1 MKIGILTLPLHTNYG
16 GILQAYALQTV
27 LERMGHE
34 VVVFNKKRE
43 FKLPFWKYPLAYIK
57 RATKKYILKKKNVR
71 IFEEQYRKSIYPI
84 ISQHTQEF
92 LDKYIHLYNI
102 KTLKNAKEE
111 DFDAI
116 VVGSDQVWRPKYFMP
131 MFKTGI
137 QDAYLAFAKDWN
149 IKRIVY
155 AASFGTDDWEYTTT
169 QTNECRELLKLFDA
183 VSVREESGVE
193 LCKEYF
199 GVEVKHVLDPTLLLS
214 KKDYIQLFETAK
226 IPKSSGNL
234 LTYILDETPEK
245 TEIINK
251 IAIDKD
257 LIPFSVNSTKIE
269 NPNAP
274 SEERIQPPVEA
285 WLRGFYDAEFIVTD
299 SFHACVFSII
309 FEKPFIVI
317 GNKKRGM
324 ARFESLLKMFGL
336 EDRLFSN
343 IKNYH
348 YIENASNIQAIIEKN
363 RNMAYDFLYKNLKNA

>member
-1 MKIGILTLPLHTNYG
+1 MKIGIITLPLHTNYG
-16 GILQAYALQTV
+16 GILQAYALQTI

-34 VVVFNKKRE
+34 VVIFNKEKE
-43 FKLPFWKYPLAYIK
+43 YKLPLWKYPLAYTK
-57 RATKKYILKKKNVR
+57 RIIKKYVFKKKETK
-71 IFEEQYRKSIYPI
+71 ILEEQYNQKIQLK
-84 ISQHTQEF
+84 ISKNTQEF
-92 LDKYIHLYNI
+92 IKQYIHLYTI
-102 KTLKNAKEE
+102 KSFKDSRKD

-116 VVGSDQVWRPKYFMP
+116 IVGSDQVWRPKYFIP
-131 MFKTGI
+131 MFKSNI
-137 QDAYLAFAKDWN
+137 ENAYLAFAKGWK

-155 AASFGTDDWEYTTT
+155 AASFGTEEWEYTLT
-169 QTNECRELLKLFDA
+169 QTKECGKLLKLFDA
-183 VSVREESGVE
+183 VSVREESGIK
-193 LCKEYF
+193 LCKKYF

-257 LIPFSVNSTKIE
+257 LIPFSVNSIKIE

-309 FEKPFIVI
+309 FKKPFIAI

-336 EDRLFSN
+336 EDRLISN
-343 IKNYH
+343 IENYH
-348 YIENASNIQAIIEKN
+348 YIENAKNIQDIIEKN